1 MLQNNKQLIVFIKA
15 PQPGKCKTR
24 LIPYMSAEQASEF
37 YKELVINCL
46 DKATTLEHTDIA
58 IYTYPDINHPYI
70 KALGERYPVSLK
82 LQSGSDLGERMHHA
96 IQQSLQEYE
105 KCILIGTDCPVLD
118 TRYIDKAFK
127 ALDQHDMVLG
137 PAKDGG
143 YVLIGAT
150 KIEPSLFNNIKW
162 GTNTVL
168 QQSLNNNEAAAYK
181 THLLSTLWDIDTP
194 EDYIKY
200 QSLQII
206 D

>member
-1 MLQNNKQLIVFIKA
+1 MQQNNRQLIVFIKA

-24 LIPYMSAEQASEF
+24 LIPFMSAEQASEF

-46 DKATTLEHTDIA
+46 DKAVTLESTDVV
-58 IYTYPDINHPYI
+58 IYTYPDIKHPYI
-70 KALGERYPVSLK
+70 KALGERYPVTLK
-82 LQSGSDLGERMHHA
+82 LQVGTDLGERMHHA
-96 IQQSLQEYE
+96 IQQSLQHYE
-105 KCILIGTDCPVLD
+105 RCVLIGTDCPVLAPP
-118 TRYIDKAFK
+118 YIDKAFK

-150 KIEPSLFNNIKW
+150 KIEPGLFENVKW

-168 QQSLNNNEAAAYK
+168 QQSLNNNAAAAYK
-181 THLLSTLWDIDTP
+181 THLLNTLWDIDTP

-200 QSLQII
+200 QSLPTI

>member
-200 QSLQII
+200 QSLPII